1 MVNQRLNKVAAL
13 KYTTR
18 NFIKKTELMLD
29 LSVEALKM
37 LMYLQEDLLKKV
49 SNSKFLMLTR
59 LRSKAFSIHIQ
70 VRQTSSCQVLT

>member
-1 MVNQRLNKVAAL
+1 MVNQRFNKVAAL
-13 KYTTR
+13 KYTIR

-59 LRSKAFSIHIQ
+59 LRSKAF
-70 VRQTSSCQVLT
+70 